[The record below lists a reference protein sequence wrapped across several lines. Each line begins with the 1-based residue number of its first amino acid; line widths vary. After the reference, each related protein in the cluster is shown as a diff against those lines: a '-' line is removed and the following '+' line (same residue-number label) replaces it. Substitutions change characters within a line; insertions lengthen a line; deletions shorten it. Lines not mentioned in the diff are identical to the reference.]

1 MKEDVLSMTIGVDI
15 VYEVWTSLK
24 EQLLPIPIEKKWF
37 TEEYLRDFKIY
48 VTISLQ
54 SKGNFSK
61 TKFVNLT

>member
-37 TEEYLRDFKIY
+37 TQEYLRDFKNICDNLI
-48 VTISLQ
+48 TIKSQ
-54 SKGNFSK
+54 F
-61 TKFVNLT
+61 